1 MLQEKS
7 MKDALQAYA
16 TGQEVYVMATGTT
29 DGKGSIMLDK
39 MVDYFPGCRFLV
51 EAPDPPGSI
60 PAIPC
65 GSVKR
70 EEKTNTDQHLCV
82 TCKFRHGSCKR
93 CDYSTITGKKRGS
106 GVVSGCG
113 VYECF
118 TSE

>member
-60 PAIPC
+60 PR
-65 GSVKR
+65 S
-70 EEKTNTDQHLCV
+70 EERRV
-82 TCKFRHGSCKR
+82 
-93 CDYSTITGKKRGS
+93 GK
-106 GVVSGCG
+106 
-113 VYECF
+113 ECL
-118 TSE
+118 TQCRSRWSPYH